1 MSYEMNFEMY
11 VEAKEQRNAVLEVIK
26 KTLLE
31 NGYEKDIDNFVADKK
46 DKCKIKEN
54 TSCSLN
60 PDSFNEA
67 IQSIYTAIVK
77 ELPEV
82 VFKGYSGYL
91 WGTVDAAHAFKRN
104 GNTLEV
110 SLLEY
115 EGSGYC
121 PECDEE
127 VVDIDDFDPE
137 ETYYCPECGEE
148 ISGSDLFEIY
158 ENENIIYE
166 IIDGELIRK

>member
-1 MSYEMNFEMY
+1 MSYEMNFEIY
-11 VEAKEQRNAVLEVIK
+11 VEAKEQRKAVLEVIK

-46 DKCKIKEN
+46 DKCKIMEN
-54 TSCSLN
+54 TSCSLH
-60 PDSFNEA
+60 PVSFNEA

-82 VFKGYSGYL
+82 MFEGYSGYF
-91 WGTVDAAHAFKRN
+91 WGSTEAAHAFKRN
-104 GNTLEV
+104 GNILEV
-110 SLLEY
+110 SLLQY
-115 EGSGYC
+115 EGCGSC
-121 PECDEE
+121 PECGEE
-127 VVDIDDFDPE
+127 VVFIDDYNPE

-148 ISGSDLFEIY
+148 VPNEELYSYY
-158 ENENIIYE
+158 ESEDIIYE